1 LSEWHLDPVYISEH
15 WTDEMFGVMVEKLV
29 ERKQRINEA
38 MSGKGHSGDRVVSD
52 KALFQQ
58 LGNKLKV
65 VKRGD

>member
-1 LSEWHLDPVYISEH
+1 
-15 WTDEMFGVMVEKLV
+15 MFGVMVEKLV